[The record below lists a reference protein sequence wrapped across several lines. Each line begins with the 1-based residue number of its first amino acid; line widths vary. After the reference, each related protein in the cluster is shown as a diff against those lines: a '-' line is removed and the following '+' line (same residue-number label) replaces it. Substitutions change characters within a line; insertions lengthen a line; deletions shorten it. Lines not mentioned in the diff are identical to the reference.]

1 MFGKSKKGH
10 GRVVSR
16 NSRFVDEDGYPDPYE
31 VRSFQDLLEYNRQF
45 HPEFAQELNDPNVVS
60 YLRRYYAYVQWN
72 EHGNEPSFGEDADE
86 GYMLNAVAD
95 LTMAPDSQYTDYL
108 TSDGDLE
115 FMDDTAKSLL
125 EERAGIQRFYGLTP
139 QVISLSRKPGMKA
152 RR

>member
-1 MFGKSKKGH
+1 MFGKSKKGN

-45 HPEFAQELNDPNVVS
+45 HPEFAQELRDPNVVA
-60 YLRRYYAYVQWN
+60 YLRRYYAYLQWN

-86 GYMLNAVAD
+86 GYMLDMVAD
-95 LTMAPDSQYTDYL
+95 LTIAPDPQYTDYL
-108 TSDGDLE
+108 TNQGDPDV
-115 FMDDTAKSLL
+115 DDTAKSLL
-125 EERAGIQRFYGLTP
+125 EERAGIQRFFGLQP

>member
-1 MFGKSKKGH
+1 MFGKSKKGN

-31 VRSFQDLLEYNRQF
+31 VRSFQDLLEYNREF
-45 HPEFAQELNDPNVVS
+45 HPEFAQELRDPNVVA

-72 EHGNEPSFGEDADE
+72 ENGNGPDFREDAKM

-95 LTMAPDSQYTDYL
+95 LTIAPDPQYTDYL
-108 TSDGDLE
+108 TNQGDPDV
-115 FMDDTAKSLL
+115 DDTAKSLL
-125 EERAGIQRFYGLTP
+125 EERAGIQRFFGLQP